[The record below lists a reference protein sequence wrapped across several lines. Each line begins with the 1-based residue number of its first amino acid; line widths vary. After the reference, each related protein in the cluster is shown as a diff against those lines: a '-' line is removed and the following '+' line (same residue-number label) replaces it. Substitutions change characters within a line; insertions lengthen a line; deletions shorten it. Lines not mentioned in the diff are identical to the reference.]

1 MTLLPPNASELEKAM
16 EAAMAVP
23 ALPTA
28 PLRALWN
35 PATCEERLLSWLAW
49 SLSIDNWDASWPI
62 ATRRAVIANAI
73 KVQRRKGTV
82 GAVRRAIAS
91 FGAAMVLREWWET
104 SPPGERGAFEIILS
118 VAAQQGSAPAPEFVD
133 AVIEEIERTKPLSRH
148 FTFTLA
154 LEAAAGIG
162 LIGLTRPAIYARQH
176 LSA

>member
-1 MTLLPPNASELEKAM
+1 MTILPPNATQLETGL
-16 EAAMAVP
+16 EAAIAVP

-28 PLRALWN
+28 QLLAIWN
-35 PATCEERLLSWLAW
+35 PATCEERLLPWLAW

-73 KVQRRKGTV
+73 RVQRKKGTV

-91 FGAAMVLREWWET
+91 FGAAMALREWWET
-104 SPPGERGAFEIILS
+104 SPPGDRGTFEVVLS
-118 VAAQQGSAPAPEFVD
+118 IASQTGGSPSAEFVD

-154 LEAAAGIG
+154 LDAAGAVG
-162 LIGLTRPAIYARQH
+162 LISRGRPVTYSRLNFTA
-176 LSA
+176 